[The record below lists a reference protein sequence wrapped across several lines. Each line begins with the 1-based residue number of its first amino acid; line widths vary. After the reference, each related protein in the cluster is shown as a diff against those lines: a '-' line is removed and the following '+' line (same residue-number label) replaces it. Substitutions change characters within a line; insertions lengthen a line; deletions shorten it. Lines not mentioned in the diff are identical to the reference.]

1 MFELPAAEDDF
12 RALFTRTSV
21 RVRGYVRRHVAEAD
35 CDDVVAE
42 VFVVAWR
49 RFEDVPED
57 PLPWLLATARRV
69 MANHWRSQAR
79 RLRLEAEARSLER
92 LASEPDLAGHAVTR
106 AAMLAALAGLEAED
120 RELLLLVGWDGLDAT
135 GVARVF
141 GCSAGAARMR
151 LSRARARLEG
161 RIASELGESLPA
173 ANVLGSWKGVGNA

>member
-1 MFELPAAEDDF
+1 
-12 RALFTRTSV
+12 
-21 RVRGYVRRHVAEAD
+21 VRGYVRRHVAEAD

-49 RFEDVPED
+49 KFGDVPED
-57 PLPWLLATARRV
+57 PVPWLLATARRV
-69 MANHWRSQAR
+69 VANHWRSQAR
-79 RLRLEAEARSLER
+79 RSRLETEMRSLGR

-106 AAMLAALAGLEAED
+106 AAMLAALAGLEEED

-151 LSRARARLEG
+151 LSRARGRLEG
-161 RIASELGESLPA
+161 RIASELGEPPSA
-173 ANVLGSWKGVGNA
+173 TNALGLWRGVENA